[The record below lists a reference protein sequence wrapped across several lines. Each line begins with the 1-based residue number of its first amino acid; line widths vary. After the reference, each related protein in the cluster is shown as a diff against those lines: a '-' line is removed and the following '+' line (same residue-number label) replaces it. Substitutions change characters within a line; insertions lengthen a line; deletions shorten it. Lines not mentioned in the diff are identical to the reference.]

1 MKALPVLALTTI
13 LAAPAA
19 LAAECSDVEYHQ
31 DVLDKYPAIANACQ
45 GVIEKNGKTYVEVTA
60 DFVSFRR
67 PDKLIVNVHENDG
80 TKERQTIMVDPKMRV
95 KTGDSEMKFSELPRN
110 YTLNFAIPSDRFE
123 LANDEEITATEE
135 VAVVE
140 ELPKTASIWPTLG
153 LAGFTM
159 LMFSQL
165 LTWRRKKA

>member
-1 MKALPVLALTTI
+1 
-13 LAAPAA
+13 
-19 LAAECSDVEYHQ
+19 
-31 DVLDKYPAIANACQ
+31 
-45 GVIEKNGKTYVEVTA
+45 
-60 DFVSFRR
+60 
-67 PDKLIVNVHENDG
+67 
-80 TKERQTIMVDPKMRV
+80 
-95 KTGDSEMKFSELPRN
+95 MKFSELPRN

>member
-1 MKALPVLALTTI
+1 
-13 LAAPAA
+13 
-19 LAAECSDVEYHQ
+19 
-31 DVLDKYPAIANACQ
+31 
-45 GVIEKNGKTYVEVTA
+45 
-60 DFVSFRR
+60 VSFRR

-80 TKERQTIMVDPKMRV
+80 SKERQTIMVDPKMRV
-95 KTGDSEMKFSELPRN
+95 KTGDSDMKLSELPRN

-123 LANDEEITATEE
+123 MANNEEIIATEE
-135 VAVVE
+135 VAVIE